1 MSIGDMIKAV
11 ADNGITVVI
20 CSVAIWVAC
29 KLIGI
34 AFKRMNT
41 RSNNKKHDKL
51 INVRDEVGKE
61 IQILL
66 DEFISNSGGRSIQV
80 IEFSNSVTSVAFL
93 PFRYMT
99 CTYESCRFGA
109 PSIGNKIDH
118 MSTSLFTPFFNAMKN
133 KQYCVFDVN
142 SKDNLMG
149 GAMYDLFLSL
159 GTSKSLCS
167 MLCTVKGK
175 AVGYITFQ
183 RDEPFTE
190 KDMEGIQSLSK
201 QIQALLCVLDN

>member
-1 MSIGDMIKAV
+1 MSIGDTVKAV
-11 ADNGITVVI
+11 SDSGVTVVI
-20 CSVAIWVAC
+20 CAVAIWVVC
-29 KLIGI
+29 KLIGL
-34 AFKRMNT
+34 AFQKMT
-41 RSNNKKHDKL
+41 TKSKNKKHDKL
-51 INVRDEVGKE
+51 ISVRDEVGKE

-66 DEFISNSGGRSIQV
+66 DEFIANSGGSSIQV

-99 CTYESCRFGA
+99 CTYESCRFGT

-118 MSTSLFTPFFNAMKN
+118 ISTSLFTPFFNTMQN
-133 KQYCVFDVN
+133 KQFCIFDVN

-159 GTSKSLCS
+159 GTPKSLCS

-175 AVGYITFQ
+175 AVGYVTFQ
-183 RDEPFTE
+183 RDEPFT
-190 KDMEGIQSLSK
+190 DADIEGIEALSK
-201 QIQALLCVLDN
+201 QLQALLCVVDN